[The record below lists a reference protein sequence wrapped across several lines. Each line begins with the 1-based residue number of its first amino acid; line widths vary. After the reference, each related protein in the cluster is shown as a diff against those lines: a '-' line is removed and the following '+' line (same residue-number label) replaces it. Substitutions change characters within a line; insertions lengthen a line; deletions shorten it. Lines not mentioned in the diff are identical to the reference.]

1 MHERLTFF
9 LYFSFTSFND
19 HVMNSILLYAV
30 VICRFPL
37 NKKLEDFRSLFLD
50 WTISCFIC
58 LLILF
63 HCKLSPYTHTQTLST
78 PCLSSIMLSLA
89 GRGTRWGKL
98 SNYHAL
104 LNYAALISWLGSSG
118 TASAHI
124 GTVIFSSERHLFHSF
139 RATTTKI
146 NNVWI
151 MSQKKRC
158 CIHLSPCHLHVRNK
172 EQTSLCHNLCR
183 TTEAEINFAI

>member
-1 MHERLTFF
+1 MTDQPFFSTF
-9 LYFSFTSFND
+9 LLPLLMT
-19 HVMNSILLYAV
+19 VVTIILLKTLPF
-30 VICRFPL
+30 CRSLL
-37 NKKLEDFRSLFLD
+37 NKKLEGFRSLFLD

-58 LLILF
+58 LFILF
-63 HCKLSPYTHTQTLST
+63 HCKLSPYTHTHTLTT

-89 GRGTRWGKL
+89 GRGTRWRKL
-98 SNYHAL
+98 SNYHPL

-124 GTVIFSSERHLFHSF
+124 VMVIFSSERHLFHSF

-151 MSQKKRC
+151 MSRKERC
-158 CIHLSPCHLHVRNK
+158 CIHLCPCHLHVRNK
-172 EQTSLCHNLCR
+172 EQTSLCHSLCR
-183 TTEAEINFAI
+183 TTEAGINFAI